1 MGYENKIIYT
11 INEIIILR
19 NNFMSLI
26 IVVKIKIRINK
37 SNWKIILRV
46 TRFKINDYDRGTVSQ
61 IKFVNIFYLD
71 FKKHKLFT
79 IKYNN
84 KFKFFY

>member
-1 MGYENKIIYT
+1 MGYENQIIYT

-37 SNWKIILRV
+37 SNWKIVLRV
-46 TRFKINDYDRGTVSQ
+46 TRFKIDDYDRGIVS
-61 IKFVNIFYLD
+61 
-71 FKKHKLFT
+71 
-79 IKYNN
+79 
-84 KFKFFY
+84 

>member
-1 MGYENKIIYT
+1 MGYENQIIYT

-37 SNWKIILRV
+37 SNWKIVLRV
-46 TRFKINDYDRGTVSQ
+46 TRIKIDDYDRGIVS
-61 IKFVNIFYLD
+61 
-71 FKKHKLFT
+71 
-79 IKYNN
+79 
-84 KFKFFY
+84 

>member
-1 MGYENKIIYT
+1 MGYENQIIYT

-37 SNWKIILRV
+37 SN
-46 TRFKINDYDRGTVSQ
+46 
-61 IKFVNIFYLD
+61 
-71 FKKHKLFT
+71 
-79 IKYNN
+79 
-84 KFKFFY
+84 